1 MTKRMQVLLEDAEY
15 RRIQRIAKRHHMTLA
30 EWVRQALRAAA
41 REEPEGDT
49 GKKLA
54 VVREAATHA
63 YPSGDVGQ
71 MLEEIE
77 AGYGS
82 DLPE

>member
-1 MTKRMQVLLEDAEY
+1 MQVLLEDAEY
-15 RRIQRIAKRHHMTLA
+15 RRLQRIARRRRMTLA

-41 REEPEGDT
+41 REEPEGDA

-63 YPSGDVGQ
+63 YPSGDVEQ
-71 MLEEIE
+71 MLAEIE

-82 DLPE
+82 DLAE

>member
-1 MTKRMQVLLEDAEY
+1 MQVLLEDAEY
-15 RRIQRIAKRHHMTLA
+15 RRIQRIARRHHMTLA
-30 EWVRQALRAAA
+30 EWVRQALRAAV
-41 REEPEGDT
+41 REEPEGDP
-49 GKKLA
+49 GKRLA
-54 VVREAATHA
+54 MVREAATHA

-77 AGYGS
+77 AGYAS

>member
-1 MTKRMQVLLEDAEY
+1 MQVLLDDAEY
-15 RRIQRIAKRHHMTLA
+15 RRIQRIAKRRRMTLA
-30 EWVRQALRAAA
+30 EWVRQALRAAS
-41 REEPEGDT
+41 REEPEGDP

-63 YPSGDVGQ
+63 YPSGDIGQ

-77 AGYGS
+77 AGYS
-82 DLPE
+82 RELPE